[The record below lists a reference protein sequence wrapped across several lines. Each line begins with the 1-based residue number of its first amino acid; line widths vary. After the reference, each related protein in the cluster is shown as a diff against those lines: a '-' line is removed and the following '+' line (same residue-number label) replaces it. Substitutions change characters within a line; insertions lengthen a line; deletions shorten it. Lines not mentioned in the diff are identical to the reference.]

1 MKIKRPT
8 PIVYDENYDES
19 QITFMTETLIKKHLD
34 YLKRVARPLGMTV
47 KVKKLK
53 SNNPNLD
60 EQDNDLIDRFFPIAH
75 IKIYDDDELLSE
87 FTIDAYTDNVYE
99 SFVKWVS
106 MDIHYYMVSKAMFLD
121 FDKKFSKHI
130 NLKQALKKI

>member
-60 EQDNDLIDRFFPIAH
+60 EQDNDLLTVSFQSH
-75 IKIYDDDELLSE
+75 ISKSTTTTNYFQNSLLMPTQTMSTKALLSG
-87 FTIDAYTDNVYE
+87 
-99 SFVKWVS
+99 
-106 MDIHYYMVSKAMFLD
+106 
-121 FDKKFSKHI
+121 
-130 NLKQALKKI
+130 

>member
-60 EQDNDLIDRFFPIAH
+60 EQDNDLIDRFSNRTYQNLRRRRTTFR
-75 IKIYDDDELLSE
+75 
-87 FTIDAYTDNVYE
+87 
-99 SFVKWVS
+99 
-106 MDIHYYMVSKAMFLD
+106 IHY
-121 FDKKFSKHI
+121 
-130 NLKQALKKI
+130 

>member
-75 IKIYDDDELLSE
+75 IQIYDDDELLSE
-87 FTIDAYTDNVYE
+87 FTIDAYTDK
-99 SFVKWVS
+99 ST
-106 MDIHYYMVSKAMFLD
+106 KALL
-121 FDKKFSKHI
+121 SG
-130 NLKQALKKI
+130 